1 MMVSQFLFVE
11 LVYYPTLGLLWAPT
25 SNHLSLL
32 EAWKLTQFNFRLL
45 SIFLL
50 DSEKIGQPFDCSNYW
65 PVHLDVVLVDKH

>member
-1 MMVSQFLFVE
+1 MEPDYDGIPILIRRTALLS
-11 LVYYPTLGLLWAPT
+11 PTLGLLWAPT

-50 DSEKIGQPFDCSNYW
+50 DS
-65 PVHLDVVLVDKH
+65 